1 MNPIVIIGS
10 GLAGFNTVKEFRKLD
25 KETPVVMLTADDG
38 RNYSKPMLS
47 TGFTRAKAANELAM
61 ATPEQI
67 AEQFD
72 VTVHTDIRV
81 AGIDTDKQRVLL
93 PDDHLDYSS
102 LVLALGADTW
112 TPPLEGDAVG
122 EVFSINDLMDYSRFR
137 KAVDGK
143 REVTILG
150 GGLIGCEFANDL
162 SNGDFQVSL
171 VEPMGRCLPML
182 LPEAASAAV
191 GRGLEELGVR
201 FYFGPLAKAVHYAKD
216 NPEKLITELSDGTH
230 LESDVVLSA
239 IGLRPRIGMAKDAGL
254 RTNRGIITDRSLRTS
269 ADNVYALGDC
279 AEVEGHVLP
288 FVLPLMASARALGKT
303 LAGQSAP
310 VSYGVMPVTI
320 KTPVC
325 PVVVCPVPEDLEGHW
340 DVEKEEGNTVKALF
354 RDQEGNL
361 RGYALTGEAV
371 KERIKLNKELPAL
384 MP

>member
-1 MNPIVIIGS
+1 MNPIVVIGS

-25 KETPVVMLTADDG
+25 KETPVVVLTADDG

-47 TGFTRAKAANELAM
+47 TGFTKEKSADELAM
-61 ATPEQI
+61 ATPEQV
-67 AEQFD
+67 AEQFN
-72 VTVHTDIRV
+72 VTVRTGVHV
-81 AGIDTDKQRVLL
+81 AGIDTGKQRVLL
-93 PDDHLDYSS
+93 PDDHLDYSA

-122 EVFSINDLMDYSRFR
+122 EVFSVNDLMDYGRFR
-137 KAVDGK
+137 QALDGK
-143 REVTILG
+143 KSVTILG

-162 SNGDFQVSL
+162 CNGGFQVNL
-171 VEPMGRCLPML
+171 VEPLGRCLPML

-191 GRGLEELGVR
+191 GRGLESLGVN
-201 FYFGPLAKAVHYAKD
+201 FHFGPLAKAVHRNRD
-216 NPEKLITELSDGTH
+216 GEGLVTELSDGTH

-239 IGLRPRIGMAKDAGL
+239 IGLRPRIDIAKDAGL
-254 RTNRGIITDRSLRTS
+254 RTNRGILTDQQLRTS

-288 FVLPLMASARALGKT
+288 YVLPLMAGARALAKT
-303 LAGQSAP
+303 LAGEPTP

-320 KTPVC
+320 KTPAC
-325 PVVVCPVPEDLEGHW
+325 PVVVCPPPEELDGDWE
-340 DVEKEEGNTVKALF
+340 VEEDGDTVRALF
-354 RDQEGNL
+354 RDRDGAL

-371 KERIKLNKELPAL
+371 KEKLKLNKELPAL

>member
-1 MNPIVIIGS
+1 MNPIVVIGS

-25 KETPVVMLTADDG
+25 KETPVVVLTADDG

-47 TGFTRAKAANELAM
+47 TGFTKEKSADELAM
-61 ATPEQI
+61 ATPEQV
-67 AEQFD
+67 AEQFN
-72 VTVHTDIRV
+72 VTVRTGVHV

-122 EVFSINDLMDYSRFR
+122 EVFSVNDLMDYGRFR
-137 KAVDGK
+137 QALEGK

-162 SNGDFQVSL
+162 SNGGFQVNL

-182 LPEAASAAV
+182 LPEPASAAV
-191 GRGLEELGVR
+191 GRGLEDLGVR
-201 FYFGPLAKAVHYAKD
+201 FLFGPLAKAVHHGKD
-216 NPEKLITELSDGTH
+216 NPDKLVTELSDGTH
-230 LESDVVLSA
+230 LESDVVLAA
-239 IGLRPRIGMAKDAGL
+239 IGLRPRIGIAKDAGL
-254 RTNRGIITDRSLRTS
+254 KTNRGIVTDQSLRTS

-279 AEVEGHVLP
+279 AEVQGHVLP
-288 FVLPLMASARALGKT
+288 YVLPLMASARALAKT
-303 LAGQSAP
+303 LAGEPTP

-320 KTPVC
+320 KTPAC
-325 PVVVCPVPEDLEGHW
+325 PVVVCPVPEELEGDW
-340 DVEKEEGNTVKALF
+340 DTEEEGNTVKALF
-354 RDQEGNL
+354 RDRDGNL
-361 RGYALTGEAV
+361 RGYALTGDAV
-371 KERIKLNKELPAL
+371 KEKMKLNKELPAL

>member
-1 MNPIVIIGS
+1 MNPIVVIGS

-25 KETPVVMLTADDG
+25 KETPVVVLTADDG

-47 TGFTRAKAANELAM
+47 TGFTKDKTADQLAM
-61 ATPEQI
+61 ATPEQV
-67 AEQFD
+67 AEQFN
-72 VTVHTDIRV
+72 VTVRTGVHV

-93 PDDHLDYSS
+93 PDDHLDYSA

-122 EVFSINDLMDYSRFR
+122 EVFSVNDLMDYARFR
-137 KAVDGK
+137 QALDGK
-143 REVTILG
+143 KSVTILG

-162 SNGDFQVSL
+162 SNGGFQVNL
-171 VEPMGRCLPML
+171 VEPLGRCLPML

-191 GRGLEELGVR
+191 GRGLESLGVT
-201 FYFGPLAKAVHYAKD
+201 FHFGPLAKAVHHDRDGAG
-216 NPEKLITELSDGTH
+216 LVTELSDGTH
-230 LESDVVLSA
+230 LKSDLVLSA
-239 IGLRPRIGMAKDAGL
+239 IGLRPRIDIAKDAGL
-254 RTNRGIITDRSLRTS
+254 RTNRGILTDRTLRTS

-288 FVLPLMASARALGKT
+288 YVLPLMAGARALAKT
-303 LAGQSAP
+303 LAGEPTP

-320 KTPVC
+320 KTPAC
-325 PVVVCPVPEDLEGHW
+325 PVVVCPPPEELDGEWEVQADGN
-340 DVEKEEGNTVKALF
+340 DVQALF
-354 RDQEGNL
+354 RDKEGAL

-371 KERIKLNKELPAL
+371 KEKLKLNKELPAL

>member
-1 MNPIVIIGS
+1 MNPIVVIGS

-25 KETPVVMLTADDG
+25 KETPVVVLTADDG

-47 TGFTRAKAANELAM
+47 TGFTKDKTADQLAM
-61 ATPEQI
+61 ATPEQV
-67 AEQFD
+67 AEQFN
-72 VTVHTDIRV
+72 VTVRTGVHV

-93 PDDHLDYSS
+93 PDDHLDYSA

-122 EVFSINDLMDYSRFR
+122 EVFSVNDLMDYARFR
-137 KAVDGK
+137 QALDGK
-143 REVTILG
+143 KSVTILG

-162 SNGDFQVSL
+162 SNGGFQVSL
-171 VEPMGRCLPML
+171 VEPLGRCLPML

-191 GRGLEELGVR
+191 GRGLESLGVT
-201 FYFGPLAKAVHYAKD
+201 FHFGPLAKAVHHDREGAG
-216 NPEKLITELSDGTH
+216 LVTELSDGTH
-230 LESDVVLSA
+230 LKSDLVLSA
-239 IGLRPRIGMAKDAGL
+239 IGLRPRIDIAKAAGL
-254 RTNRGIITDRSLRTS
+254 RSNRGILVDRTLRTS

-288 FVLPLMASARALGKT
+288 YVLPLMAGARALAKT
-303 LAGQSAP
+303 LAGEPTS

-320 KTPVC
+320 KTPAC
-325 PVVVCPVPEDLEGHW
+325 PVVVCPPPEELDGEW
-340 DVEKEEGNTVKALF
+340 DIQADGNNVQALF
-354 RDQEGNL
+354 RDKEGAL

-371 KERIKLNKELPAL
+371 KEKLKLNKELPAL